1 MFRVLI
7 FGDIVAKPG
16 RKALAAVLPELKKQC
31 APQLTIANA
40 ENIAHGVGVTTKTI
54 GEAKAAGVDFF
65 TSGDHVWS
73 RKEAVALLKEEVP
86 IMIRPANYPPGVAG
100 RGAYL
105 LTVGKTPVLIANF
118 IGRVFMHH
126 DFDCPFR
133 GFDALEAEMGG
144 KAIIKIVD
152 FHAEAT
158 SEKIAF
164 GQYCDGRASIVF
176 GTHTHVPTADAQ
188 ILPAGTAY
196 VSDVGMTGLKQS
208 VIGANA
214 AMIREMFLTQI
225 NHSEMHDTEESGA
238 VIVNAIVVDID
249 ETTGKAHSIERIQKE
264 VVV

>member
-54 GEAKAAGVDFF
+54 G
-65 TSGDHVWS
+65 
-73 RKEAVALLKEEVP
+73 
-86 IMIRPANYPPGVAG
+86 
-100 RGAYL
+100 
-105 LTVGKTPVLIANF
+105 
-118 IGRVFMHH
+118 
-126 DFDCPFR
+126 
-133 GFDALEAEMGG
+133 EAEMGG